1 MKLLLRWAASAV
13 ALLIVAYLIPDVAVA
28 SWQTA
33 FIAALVVGL
42 VNATLGAIV
51 KLVTTPL
58 RWLTLGLLT
67 LVINAVMFW
76 IATEVVDGFDV
87 DGALTTLI
95 ASLAYGFLAA
105 LIARML
111 GAGASK

>member
-1 MKLLLRWAASAV
+1 MKLLLRWAASAA
-13 ALLIVAYLIPDVAVA
+13 ALLIVAYVIPAVSVA

-42 VNATLGAIV
+42 INATLGAIV
-51 KLVTTPL
+51 KLVTTPF

-76 IATEVVDGFDV
+76 VATELVDGFDV
-87 DGALTTLI
+87 DGALTTLV

-105 LIARML
+105 VIARIL
-111 GAGASK
+111 GANS